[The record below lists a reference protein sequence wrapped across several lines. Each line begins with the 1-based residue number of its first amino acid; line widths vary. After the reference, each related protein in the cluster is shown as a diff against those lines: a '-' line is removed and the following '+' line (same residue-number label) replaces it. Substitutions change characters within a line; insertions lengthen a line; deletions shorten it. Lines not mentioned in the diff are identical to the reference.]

1 MTMIY
6 KKNVSAEM
14 GRRGSAIQQKRGMK
28 SDAIMAFLTLL
39 CCLTAPLLSA
49 CSSDDDA
56 DAPQPIQERAHLKIT
71 VTDEGMGNGVRAVTD
86 ASTYVTSF
94 SDGDRMGLFA
104 VYNGQVV
111 DTLDNIP
118 IRFYEGEWI
127 PDFDLTVSKELR
139 SAKFYAYYP
148 YREGVSI
155 DPTAANPMDV
165 VVRNWPVMSDQSGDG
180 YEQSDLLCCDGV
192 MISGG
197 EKEEIGIT
205 LSHVMGLC
213 EWQLPVTRYV
223 FTNEGL
229 SDIFLTLPDVA
240 FEKDGEAVTPAYS
253 HETGKYRLI
262 VRPEDTRDLVGYY
275 SAKEG
280 PKRYVIDAVPA
291 AGTVVARTV
300 GGGARECRM
309 TLEEGDLVCA
319 DGTLLKPSEAIS
331 SENVVGVVYS
341 VGTSDALSELGF
353 THGLVLSTK
362 RNGKCRFVGASS
374 GTAGWLAEAGF
385 KAPATETVNGNKIPA
400 EENLVIEGYENTE
413 KLMALTTDIT
423 GWSPQ
428 VMQDAIQQW
437 RDGNVLPQTFSKWY
451 LPSLKEWNIIKD
463 REAVIQASMEAVG
476 GDNLWGD
483 DFVWNRLTNGVGYW
497 SSNVRSEALIWVF
510 TGLQPTGSAERDHN
524 YCIVAKGSLYP
535 RYAFA
540 F

>member
-1 MTMIY
+1 MIH
-6 KKNVSAEM
+6 KKNISAEPVRHGSATE
-14 GRRGSAIQQKRGMK
+14 GRRGMK
-28 SDAIMAFLTLL
+28 PGAIMTFLTLL

-56 DAPQPIQERAHLKIT
+56 EAPQPVQERARLRIT
-71 VTDEGMGNGVRAVTD
+71 VTDEGMGSGVRAVTD

-94 SDGDRMGLFA
+94 CDGDRMGLFA

-127 PDFDLTVSKELR
+127 PDFDLTASKELR
-139 SAKFYAYYP
+139 SAKFYAYFP

-155 DPTAANPMDV
+155 DPTAANPMDA
-165 VVRNWPVMSDQSGDG
+165 VVRSWPVLTDQSGDG
-180 YEQSDLLCCDGV
+180 YGQSDLLCCSGA

-197 EKEEIGIT
+197 EREEIGIT

-229 SDIFLTLPDVA
+229 PDIFMTLPGVA
-240 FEKDGEAVTPAYS
+240 FEKGGEAVTPAYS
-253 HETGKYRLI
+253 RETGKYRLI
-262 VRPEDTRDLVGYY
+262 VRPEDTDGIVGYY
-275 SAKEG
+275 SVNDIRK
-280 PKRYVIDAVPA
+280 KYVIDAVPA
-291 AGTVVARTV
+291 AGKVVTRTV
-300 GGGARECRM
+300 GGGARECLM
-309 TLEEGDLVCA
+309 TLEAGDLVCA
-319 DGTLLKPSEAIS
+319 DGTLLKPSEPVQPD
-331 SENVVGVVYS
+331 NVVGVVYN
-341 VGTSDALSELGF
+341 VGTSDALEELGF

-374 GTAGWLAEAGF
+374 GTAGWLSEAGF

-400 EENLVIEGYENTE
+400 EENLAIEGYENTE
-413 KLMALTTDIT
+413 KLMALTADIT

-535 RYAFA
+535 RYVFA